1 MKNAGNADDIR
12 HFTTSL
18 WEQVKEVWS
27 HGLFGVDIGSIIIAL
42 LIFGC
47 FLVLREFMAKFILRR
62 LEVWAESS
70 ENKLDDRIIP
80 VLVPPAKFIPVLLG
94 VFFAG
99 QYLEFE
105 GGHEIFFVKILKS
118 LIAFTIFWAI
128 YLAAEPFGHS
138 LKRLERMLTP
148 MMTQWIFKVLKILVI
163 FIGGAVILEL
173 WGIKVAPLLAGLGLF
188 GAAVAL
194 GAQDFFKNLIAGMSL
209 ISEKRFLN
217 GDWILVEGVVEG
229 TVEEIGFRSTK
240 VRRFDKAPI
249 YVPNSKLADAV
260 VTNFSRMTFRRI
272 RWTIGLSYKSD
283 VKQLKIICDEIRNHL
298 TTNKDKFAQSDEAG
312 LTVRIDS
319 FGDSTINLLIN
330 CFTRTIDYEEWMTI
344 KEDLAFKI
352 REIVEEKAKASFAFP
367 SQSIYVENFDDM
379 TKKKTKD

>member
-1 MKNAGNADDIR
+1 MEKGNNAEQIR

-18 WEQVKEVWS
+18 WEQVKDVWS
-27 HGLFGVDIGSIIIAL
+27 HGLFGIDIGSIIIAL
-42 LIFGC
+42 LIFGS

-62 LEVWAESS
+62 LELWAEGS

-80 VLVPPAKFIPVLLG
+80 VLIPPAKFIPILLG

-105 GGHEIFFVKILKS
+105 GDHEIFFVKTLKS

-138 LKRLERMLTP
+138 MKRLERLLTP

-283 VKQLKIICDEIRNHL
+283 VKQLKMICDEIKKYLVAN
-298 TTNKDKFAQSDEAG
+298 NDQFARPDEAG
-312 LTVRIDS
+312 QTVRIDS

-344 KEDLAFKI
+344 KEALAFKI
-352 REIVEEKAKASFAFP
+352 REIVEDKAKASFAFP
-367 SQSIYVENFDDM
+367 SQSIYIENFDEM
-379 TKKKTKD
+379 AKKKIRD